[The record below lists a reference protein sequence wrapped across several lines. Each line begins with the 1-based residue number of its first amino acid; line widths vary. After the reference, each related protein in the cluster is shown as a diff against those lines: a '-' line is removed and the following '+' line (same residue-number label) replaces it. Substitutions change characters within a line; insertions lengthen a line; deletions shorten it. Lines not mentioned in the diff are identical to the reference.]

1 MLFSKY
7 VQHNLFENSKQI
19 NNFGHFYLFKTDVL
33 ISLLTRVLIL
43 IKIIA
48 QFFTFLMRL
57 EVSDLFKSILRFI
70 LNRVEVVELWNLNLN
85 SLYLPPHLPCFRR
98 ILLCHLKYKRGVWNF
113 EYFVGRDG
121 RGYFT
126 ENRGPIISL

>member
-7 VQHNLFENSKQI
+7 VLHNLFENSKQI
-19 NNFGHFYLFKTDVL
+19 DNFGHFYLFKTDVL

-48 QFFTFLMRL
+48 QFFTFLMRV

-70 LNRVEVVELWNLNLN
+70 LNRVEVVEL
-85 SLYLPPHLPCFRR
+85 
-98 ILLCHLKYKRGVWNF
+98 
-113 EYFVGRDG
+113 
-121 RGYFT
+121 
-126 ENRGPIISL
+126 